1 MVIKKMIPLTLF
13 FKYNLIEKYIF
24 FVILEP

>member
-1 MVIKKMIPLTLF
+1 MVIKNPIPLTLF